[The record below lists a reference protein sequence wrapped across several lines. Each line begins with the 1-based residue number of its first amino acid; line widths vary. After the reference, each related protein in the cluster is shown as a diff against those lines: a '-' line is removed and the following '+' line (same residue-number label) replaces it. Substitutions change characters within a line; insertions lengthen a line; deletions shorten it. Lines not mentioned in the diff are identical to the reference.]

1 MRCNALRNLG
11 HELVEIDG
19 SYVPAGIVGLAMR
32 VCRRLNYSLD
42 TTRGNERLLASI
54 GHYKPSLVWID
65 KGLCI
70 TPRTLQAA
78 RAILPNVQIVH
89 YSPDD
94 MGGRHNQSRQYL
106 TSIPHY
112 DLHVTTK
119 SFNVEEL
126 YGLGARAVLF
136 VNKAYSDE
144 THRPIE
150 ISSKDSLI
158 LGGSVGFI
166 GAFERERADSLLFL
180 AKHGVKVRVWGAGWG
195 SWKKRNLHPNL
206 VIEDRCLWGEEY
218 ARAICSFDINLGFLR
233 KLNRDLQTS
242 RSIEIPA
249 CGRFML
255 AERTS
260 EHLGLFAEGVEA
272 EFFSNNEELL
282 EKCRYYLSHVEE
294 REKIGTAGRLR
305 CLRSG
310 YRYERH
316 VQTVIDRLK
325 ELSTHAGQDASDAL
339 LGRQAPSPAPRSS
352 TTRNDLS
359 VHMR

>member
-1 MRCNALRNLG
+1 MRCKALRNLG
-11 HELVEIDG
+11 YELIEVDG

-32 VCRRLNYSLD
+32 VLRRLNYSLD

-54 GHYKPSLVWID
+54 GHFKPSLVWID

-70 TPRTLQAA
+70 TPRTLQTV

-94 MGGRHNQSRQYL
+94 MGQRHNQSRQYL

-119 SFNVEEL
+119 SFNVDEL
-126 YGLGARAVLF
+126 YGLRARAVLL
-136 VNKAYSDE
+136 VNNAYSDE

-180 AKHGVKVRVWGAGWG
+180 AKHGVKVRVWGAGWA
-195 SWKKRNLHPNL
+195 SWKRRNLHPNL

-233 KLNRDLQTS
+233 KLN
-242 RSIEIPA
+242 
-249 CGRFML
+249 
-255 AERTS
+255 
-260 EHLGLFAEGVEA
+260 
-272 EFFSNNEELL
+272 
-282 EKCRYYLSHVEE
+282 
-294 REKIGTAGRLR
+294 
-305 CLRSG
+305 
-310 YRYERH
+310 
-316 VQTVIDRLK
+316 
-325 ELSTHAGQDASDAL
+325 
-339 LGRQAPSPAPRSS
+339 
-352 TTRNDLS
+352 
-359 VHMR
+359 